1 MRSIK
6 YNKEDS
12 TYTTQILNNIHQY
25 GTIEEIMEKIDHEKK
40 GRATNIKENFYVY
53 VYKHNNRL
61 IEERRTQTDQYR
73 NALYDMALMYMNMP
87 T

>member
-12 TYTTQILNNIHQY
+12 AHTTQILNNIHQY
-25 GTIEEIMEKIDHEKK
+25 GTIEQIMEKIDHEKK
-40 GRATNIKENFYVY
+40 ERATNIKGNFYVY
-53 VYKHNNRL
+53 RYKHDTIL
-61 IEERRTQTDQYR
+61 IQEKRTQTDQYR
-73 NALYDMALMYMNMP
+73 NALYDMALRYMNTP